1 MDISALLNTRPA
13 TTGTVDPARGGT
25 AAGPL
30 QGDFQRAL
38 ASAAGDTALPV
49 DGLTLLGGAADGQ
62 PAPEAAA
69 RPAAL
74 IGEAL
79 LRAPLAPRAT
89 AGQAPAT
96 EDVARLNEDTRPD
109 PVTPAGS
116 EMPADPALT
125 APLAPAPAAPP
136 SAPAS
141 GPVATTAAPVAR
153 AESRA
158 DTSRFTP
165 AAPAPAQA
173 ADDAAAPL
181 KAGTP
186 AATAAAPFTLAVNP
200 DDAGPLRAGSEAP
213 MPTPT
218 TAAAPAGATTGTGA
232 GNAPA
237 STTVTLQ
244 TPVASPG
251 WGQELSQQVV
261 SVARR
266 GEQHMELHLNPRDL
280 GPMSV
285 SLKVDDQG
293 AQAHFFS
300 AHATVRG
307 ALEQALPQLRE
318 ALAQQGIALGDAQV
332 GDQPRQFAGGDANGQ
347 GQPGARGGAPALTGE
362 PADDAATAP
371 RAASAVVDR
380 GGVDLYA

>member
-13 TTGTVDPARGGT
+13 TTGTADPARDASGSGSV
-25 AAGPL
+25 
-30 QGDFQRAL
+30 QGAFQAAL
-38 ASAAGDTALPV
+38 ASAAVDTPLV
-49 DGLTLLGGAADGQ
+49 TDGLTLLGGAADGR
-62 PAPEAAA
+62 PAPDSSAP
-69 RPAAL
+69 PAAL
-74 IGEAL
+74 VGEAL
-79 LRAPLAPRAT
+79 LRAPLAPRAS
-89 AGQAPAT
+89 AEEAPASGDT
-96 EDVARLNEDTRPD
+96 PPLAEHARQDEAT
-109 PVTPAGS
+109 PVTA
-116 EMPADPALT
+116 EVPADPALVAT
-125 APLAPAPAAPP
+125 LAPAVPPSTSAGAVTDAATRAAPVKGRADSGLVPTAAAPP
-136 SAPAS
+136 
-141 GPVATTAAPVAR
+141 
-153 AESRA
+153 
-158 DTSRFTP
+158 
-165 AAPAPAQA
+165 A
-173 ADDAAAPL
+173 ADDGAAPL

-186 AATAAAPFTLAVNP
+186 APAAPAPATLAVNP
-200 DDAGPLRAGSEAP
+200 DEAGPVR
-213 MPTPT
+213 T
-218 TAAAPAGATTGTGA
+218 TAETPAPASAAASVGAAGPTSGTGA
-232 GNAPA
+232 GNGPA

-300 AHATVRG
+300 AHAAVRG

-347 GQPGARGGAPALTGE
+347 GQPGAGGGGPALTGE
-362 PADDAATAP
+362 AVEDAAATP
-371 RAASAVVDR
+371 RATTAVVDR

>member
-13 TTGTVDPARGGT
+13 TTGTADAAR
-25 AAGPL
+25 AGAGSDSVP
-30 QGDFQRAL
+30 GDFQAAL
-38 ASAAGDTALPV
+38 AGAAVDTTSPV
-49 DGLTLLGGAADGQ
+49 DGLTLLGGAADGR
-62 PAPEAAA
+62 PAPDSSAP
-69 RPAAL
+69 PAAL

-79 LRAPLAPRAT
+79 LRAPLAPRAAREETPPSENTPPLAEDARQDEAIRVT
-89 AGQAPAT
+89 A
-96 EDVARLNEDTRPD
+96 EV
-109 PVTPAGS
+109 
-116 EMPADPALT
+116 PADPALVAT
-125 APLAPAPAAPP
+125 LAPAPVAPP
-136 SAPAS
+136 TASAS
-141 GPVATTAAPVAR
+141 PVADAAAGAAPVKGR
-153 AESRA
+153 V
-158 DTSRFTP
+158 DTGPVP
-165 AAPAPAQA
+165 AAAPQPA

-181 KAGTP
+181 KTGTP
-186 AATAAAPFTLAVNP
+186 APAPFTLAVNS
-200 DDAGPLRAGSEAP
+200 DDAGPVRAGSEAP
-213 MPTPT
+213 MPTPN
-218 TAAAPAGATTGTGA
+218 TAAAPAVANTGTGT

-237 STTVTLQ
+237 STTLTLQ

-251 WGQELSQQVV
+251 WGQELSQQVL

-347 GQPGARGGAPALTGE
+347 GQPGAGGGGAPALTGE
-362 PADDAATAP
+362 PVEEAAAAP
-371 RAASAVVDR
+371 RASSTVVDR